1 MGTTLRLASVG
12 CILYRQQN
20 TSTAITSQIT
30 VDRATAYVRD
40 SVRILGIEGIFL
52 RRAHDSAHVAVVF
65 RCGDETFS
73 DRVLTATHT
82 YSSLRLALVQAAVTV
97 AQKATLKAR
106 ARAGMV
112 R

>member
-1 MGTTLRLASVG
+1 MTGA
-12 CILYRQQN
+12 
-20 TSTAITSQIT
+20 QIT

-40 SVRILGIEGIFL
+40 SVRLQGIEGIYL
-52 RRAHDSAHVAVVF
+52 RRSRDSAHVSVVF

-82 YSSLRLALVQAAVTV
+82 YTSLRLALVQAAVTV